1 MVRTAV
7 AVDLDAQPDEQPQP
21 LHNGWHPDVPAV
33 TSVEPG
39 EPFRVECID
48 WTGGQVEDSDTADDI
63 RDMDL
68 DRNHHLSGPI
78 HVEGAKP
85 GDILVVDILDIG
97 TIQSH
102 EWGYNGIFAQENGGG
117 FLTAHYPDACK
128 SIWSLDGVYATS
140 RHIPGVRFEGMIHPG
155 LIGTAPSKELLY
167 RWNERERALADT
179 DSAEVP
185 NHPTGEDVPPN
196 ALPPNENEALVGDLD
211 GEDAER
217 VASEGARTVPPRE
230 NGGNCGIKDLSLGS
244 RVYFPVFVE
253 GAKLSMG
260 DIHFS
265 QGDGEITF
273 CGAIEMPGYLDLEVE
288 VIEDGVNELGVD
300 HPIFEPGHMGPNYSD
315 YLVFEGYSVDEEGTQ
330 HYLDAH
336 VAHRRACLDA
346 IEYLKGFGYT
356 GEQAYMILGTAP
368 IESRIAGI
376 VDIPNTCVTVSVPKA
391 IFEFDIDPSARGSY
405 DANSRGDVAR
415 TD

>member
-1 MVRTAV
+1 MPKTAV
-7 AVDLDAQPDEQPQP
+7 EVDLEAPTDEQPQP
-21 LHNGWHPDVPAV
+21 LHNRWHPDIPAV

-39 EPFRVECID
+39 EKFRVECID
-48 WTGGQVEDSDTADDI
+48 WTGGQVENTDTANDI

-78 HVEGAKP
+78 HVEGAQP
-85 GDILVVDILDIG
+85 GDLIAVDILDIG
-97 TIQSH
+97 TIQGH
-102 EWGYNGIFAQENGGG
+102 EWGYNGIFAQDNGGG
-117 FLTAHYPDACK
+117 LLTDHYPNACK
-128 SIWSLDGVYATS
+128 SVWSLDGVYATS
-140 RHIPGVRFEGMIHPG
+140 RHIPDVRFEGMIHPG
-155 LIGTAPSKELLY
+155 LIGTAPSQELLD
-167 RWNERERALADT
+167 RWNARERALADT

-185 NHPTGEDVPPN
+185 NHPTGGDVPPN

-211 GEDAER
+211 GADAER
-217 VASEGARTVPPRE
+217 VATEGARTVPPRE
-230 NGGNCGIKDLSLGS
+230 NGGNCDIKDLSLGS
-244 RVYFPVFVE
+244 RVYFPVYVE
-253 GAKLSMG
+253 GANLSMG

-273 CGAIEMPGYLDLEVE
+273 CGAIEMPGYLDLEAA
-288 VIEDGVNELGVD
+288 VIDDGMDRLGVD

-315 YLVFEGYSVDEEGTQ
+315 YLVFEGYSVDDEGTQ

-336 VAHRRACLDA
+336 VAHRQACLDA

-376 VDIPNTCVTVSVPKA
+376 VDIPNTCVTVSIPKA
-391 IFEFDIDPSARGSY
+391 IFEFDIDPTGLGSY
-405 DANSRGDVAR
+405 DEASRGDVAR